1 MSHFFLSIYL
11 EKWKFSSNWLARSLA
26 QSTFLFCKQDFCS
39 TSCHLNLL
47 LVFHSKVRHFPT
59 LILSTLKYYICWW
72 NILEK
77 SFFIIN
83 YLILKKNKPKKR
95 KRSSRLGRG
104 SLKTEIR
111 FFMWHIK
118 CVILEDS
125 SGIKTQ
131 LSVWIIAQVPPWD
144 AIGYWKSCPNWQA
157 CSFEPQGLPGY
168 IFLSIVPEASAI
180 NWCCKSIEF
189 H

>member
-83 YLILKKNKPKKR
+83 YLILAVFHQLFFFFFFFFKYLKLIYSLLWALLYSYGIIMLLNSVGLGNC
-95 KRSSRLGRG
+95 SSSFQRETIICATKL
-104 SLKTEIR
+104 
-111 FFMWHIK
+111 FWH
-118 CVILEDS
+118 
-125 SGIKTQ
+125 
-131 LSVWIIAQVPPWD
+131 
-144 AIGYWKSCPNWQA
+144 
-157 CSFEPQGLPGY
+157 
-168 IFLSIVPEASAI
+168 SA
-180 NWCCKSIEF
+180 
-189 H
+189 